1 MAFKNR
7 EKYSYIYS
15 YISYGSIAWGSSDLT
30 KLKKINSE
38 QKHAIIVVN
47 NKDIFSHSQVL
58 LRLDKILDL
67 NNFILNFASLIDRV
81 QSETIPRLFL
91 SKIHKPQHKYSTN
104 YSAKSHLTKKFVL
117 FSWTNK
123 AFWKWWREM
132 FFNSS

>member
-15 YISYGSIAWGSSDLT
+15 YISYGSIAWGSSDLR

-67 NNFILNFASLIDRV
+67 NNFILNLASLIDRV
-81 QSETIPRLFL
+81 QSETIPGLFL
-91 SKIHKPQHKYSTN
+91 SKIHKPQHK

-117 FSWTNK
+117 FS
-123 AFWKWWREM
+123 
-132 FFNSS
+132 